1 MGDAVAVAA
10 PVSAS
15 MAPGIPAK
23 GGYTLRWRAASP
35 VDGSDVSGVIV
46 SKVTVEAN
54 DQLAPDQTTEPLGSF
69 MLVPGPGA

>member
-1 MGDAVAVAA
+1 MAP

-15 MAPGIPAK
+15 MAPGVLAK

-46 SKVTVEAN
+46 SKVTV
-54 DQLAPDQTTEPLGSF
+54 QAPDDAAQGGDVLPPGPY